1 MYADDTSIMC
11 KANDVHELQ
20 SQLNACLS
28 KVAAWFKVNK
38 LTLNIDKTKFMICGT
53 KRTLEKFHDVK
64 LTFNGSVIERVDEF
78 KYLGVK
84 LDSSLSWSAHIDYLC
99 KNVSKRTGIIK
110 RVKIFFLIKLLLCYQ
125 MLSSF
130 HILIMEAVSGQ
141 ISLLNFITNYRFFII
156 T

>member
-1 MYADDTSIMC
+1 MC
-11 KANDVHELQ
+11 KANNVHELQ

-53 KRTLEKFHDVK
+53 KRTLEEFHDVK

-99 KNVSKRTGIIK
+99 KNVSKRTDYQTCK
-110 RVKIFFLIKLLLCYQ
+110 EFSSSSNYCYQCYQ

-141 ISLLNFITNYRFFII
+141 ISLLNFITNDRFFII